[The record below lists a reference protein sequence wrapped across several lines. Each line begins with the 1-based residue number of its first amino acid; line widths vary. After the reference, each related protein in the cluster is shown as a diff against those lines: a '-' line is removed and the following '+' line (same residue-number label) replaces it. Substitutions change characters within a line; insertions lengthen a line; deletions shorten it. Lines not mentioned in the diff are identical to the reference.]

1 MSTTADIA
9 YDDDADLVPIQHR
22 NVAVLGYDELAR
34 AHALCLRDSGV
45 DVRVGLPADEAGR
58 GEAEGDGLRVVSPYE
73 ACEESDLIAMLG
85 PVQDHPEL
93 FATAVAPNVVAG
105 DALVVGQGFGLRY
118 DVFRPPADLDVIMVT
133 SLEAG
138 DRVRSEYDEGRGVPA
153 LVAVDQDA
161 TGQAWPLALS
171 YARALGATRAGVIR
185 TTVAE
190 EAESALF
197 ASTVVAGAMA
207 ALLRASYDALVDAG
221 CRPEVAYLRVRRAV
235 QGVAGEVVGGQGPVD
250 SALRAYGEGLAAGGI
265 VDASTHARLAELWG
279 PVRDGS
285 LAADVAEQW
294 FRTEP
299 AATADDG
306 PAPDP
311 FAAAGG
317 TVRAMMGWLRAGA
330 AGRSEGR

>member
-207 ALLRASYDALVDAG
+207 ALLRAGYDALVDAG

-285 LAADVAEQW
+285 LAADVAERW
-294 FRTEP
+294 FRPDP
-299 AATADDG
+299 AATVDDG

-317 TVRAMMGWLRAGA
+317 TVRAMMGWLRAGTG
-330 AGRSEGR
+330 GRSEGR